1 MSSPGRV
8 AATSEKGVIKNVYLY
23 ANMIGLKC
31 RINLLP
37 VTYRGKSHLTW
48 LLILERILCVLR
60 FGSNFIDL
68 SIVFD
73 IYSHFFVKRAFAIC
87 FSTCSLTK

>member
-23 ANMIGLKC
+23 ASMIGLKC

-48 LLILERILCVLR
+48 LLILERILCVCVSVL
-60 FGSNFIDL
+60 IL
-68 SIVFD
+68 SI
-73 IYSHFFVKRAFAIC
+73 HLL
-87 FSTCSLTK
+87 FSIFIPISL